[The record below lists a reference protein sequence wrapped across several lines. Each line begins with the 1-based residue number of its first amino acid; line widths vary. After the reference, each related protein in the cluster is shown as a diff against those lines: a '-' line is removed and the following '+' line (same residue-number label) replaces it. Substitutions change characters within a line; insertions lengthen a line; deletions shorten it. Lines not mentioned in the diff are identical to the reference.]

1 MMSVIENQ
9 HILGSVVSGGNG
21 FGKRVLV
28 RLAASLVP
36 NTQAIDFKYP
46 KQSFGNTSNDK
57 K

>member
-1 MMSVIENQ
+1 MSVIENQ
-9 HILGSVVSGGNG
+9 HILGCVVSGGNG